1 MRLPLALL
9 SLPLTCSLAAADPA
23 LALIGQITIDGVD
36 GTEILSV
43 HAASRRVVVSCSDAG
58 AVAVLD
64 LADPTKPAQVALHK
78 LGLGEGEE
86 ITCVAI
92 HPDGKRFA
100 TAIKAGPTR
109 PGRVEIRALADGA
122 LIASVEAGFGPDHV
136 AISADGSVGLV
147 CNEGEEVVLAKG
159 LTTPPGSL
167 TVLRFAGD
175 VVTGTQISLEDL
187 STTKGL
193 TLADAGRFIEREI
206 AHDGAGTTD
215 FRGHEVALDGKVAM
229 VPVVDGK
236 ADLLEPECSVISA
249 DGTTAWVT
257 LQENNA
263 VLRVDLAQ
271 AKVVAVAGLGT
282 TTHPAD
288 LKEDGAAAFTSTLV
302 ALREPDG
309 IALTADGRY
318 LVTADEGDTD
328 PKASKVKA
336 GKPAGGGR
344 TVTVIDAAT
353 LAVLGD
359 TGGGIDAA
367 AAEAGCYPD
376 KRSPNKGSE
385 PESVATFALGGAAY
399 AVAGL
404 ERADAVALIALT
416 DPAKPQ
422 VLSVLPLGKD
432 HKAPEGI
439 ATVTWDDR
447 VHVLV
452 ANEKSGTVCVLAIEP

>member
-1 MRLPLALL
+1 MALIA
-9 SLPLTCSLAAADPA
+9 LPLTGMLAAAEPT
-23 LALIGQITIDGVD
+23 LVLLGQLKVDGVD

-43 HAASRRVVVSCSDAG
+43 HAPSRRIAVTCSDAG

-64 LADPTKPAQVALHK
+64 ASDPSQPKQVALHA
-78 LGLGEGEE
+78 LGLAQGEE

-92 HPDGKRFA
+92 HPDGKRFVV
-100 TAIKAGPTR
+100 AIKAGPSR
-109 PGRVEIRALADGA
+109 PGRAEVRGLADNA
-122 LIASVEAGFGPDHV
+122 LLATIEAGFGPDHV

-147 CNEGEEVVLAKG
+147 CNEAEEAVLAKD
-159 LTTPPGSL
+159 LTSPPGSL
-167 TVLRFAGD
+167 TVPRFVGD
-175 VVTGTQISLEDL
+175 AVTGTQIALDDL

-193 TLADAGRFIEREI
+193 TQAEAGRFIEREVT
-206 AHDGAGTTD
+206 HDGAGTTD
-215 FRGHEVALDGKVAM
+215 FRGHEVALDGKVAL
-229 VPVVDGK
+229 VPLVDGK

-249 DGTTAWVT
+249 DGSTAWVT

-288 LKEDGAAAFTSTLV
+288 LKEDGTAAFTSTLV

-309 IALTADGRY
+309 IALTVDGRY

-328 PKASKVKA
+328 PKASKIKA

-367 AAEAGCYPD
+367 AADAGCYPD

-385 PESVATFALGGAAY
+385 PESVATFVLGGIPY

-404 ERADAVALIALT
+404 ERADAVALIALA

-422 VLSVLPLGKD
+422 VLSVLPLGKE

-452 ANEKSGTVCVLAIEP
+452 ANEKSGTVCVLAIQP